1 MISRFRLRWLLVL
14 GWMSLGGIVWAQ
26 NDSTES
32 TLEINPWDFS
42 EPKEYVIAGAVL
54 EGSNLNKG
62 VLLNLAEIPVG
73 SSITLPGDDFAMAIK
88 RLWDQ
93 RIFAGVSIYIDS
105 VQGDQIF
112 LRLSITERPRLSRF
126 VITGVKK
133 GDAEEIREML
143 NLGIASV
150 LQEADKNE
158 IRYKISKYY
167 TDKGFYKPIVTM
179 TEQEDTIMAN
189 SVLLRIEV
197 DRGRKVRIDEI
208 QIEGNAQMT
217 SRQIKRSMKN
227 TRERVKFE
235 LQELLDIPKN
245 KIDSAF
251 GALDVITDFS
261 ASRAFKYGD
270 RFVNLNIFKSSKF
283 SPQSYEDDKEILLA
297 RYRDKGY
304 LDAKITFDTAV
315 FLPDGN
321 VFIAMQ
327 IEEGSQYYFRNI
339 TFSGQA
345 KYSDSLLL
353 QILDI
358 KKGSV
363 YSEGLLN
370 ERLFQSQNSDDV
382 SSLYMDNGYLF
393 FNVTPIEQRVE
404 GDSIDLLLK
413 VYEGPQ
419 ATINAVNIYGNTKTN
434 EKVIRRELYIKPGD
448 KFSRTALMRS
458 QRELANLGYFDP
470 EQMEILPRPN
480 PQNGTVDID
489 LKVVEKPSDQLE
501 LSAGWGG
508 RGNGVVGTLGVQFT
522 NFSLRNVF
530 NGKAWSPLPSGDG
543 QNFTVRVQSN
553 GKLFQSYNLSFT
565 EPWLGGRK
573 PNSLSLSFFRQRLN
587 DLDINRAIEGSLVTT
602 GGSVAL
608 GTRLRWPDDYFIVQT
623 SLNFQRYQLD
633 NFNTF
638 DFSFTNGQANNINFS
653 TTIARNS
660 IDQPLFPSRGSNISL
675 TLQATLPYSLLFKGR
690 RNIDFSDPTL
700 DDEIRFRWVEF
711 YKGRFD
717 AEFYTPLAGK
727 LVLYTA
733 AKMGFLG
740 TYNKSL
746 GLTPFERY
754 ELGGEGFQQ
763 TRFLGR
769 DPIGLRGYNVI
780 TPSGGAPI
788 FNKFIMEMRYPIS
801 LNPSATVYTLAFL
814 EGGNFWNSI
823 QDYQPF
829 NLKRSFGVGLRVF
842 LPMFGLLG
850 FDYGIGF
857 DDDDL
862 DAVTGDN
869 LFQKYGQFRIILG
882 FEPQ

>member
-1 MISRFRLRWLLVL
+1 MMPRFGLRYILLFGWLSFN
-14 GWMSLGGIVWAQ
+14 GAVWAQ
-26 NDSTES
+26 NDSTS
-32 TLEINPWDFS
+32 SSLDINPWDFS
-42 EPKEYVIAGAVL
+42 DPKEYIIAGAEL

-73 SSITLPGDDFAMAIK
+73 SAITLPGDDLAMAIK

-93 RIFAGVSIYIDS
+93 RIFAGVSIFIDS

-133 GDAEEIREML
+133 GDAEEIREIL

-150 LQEADKNE
+150 LQESDKNE

-167 TDKGFYKPIVTM
+167 TDKGFYKPSVTM

-208 QIEGNAQMT
+208 QIGGNTEMS

-235 LQELLDIPKN
+235 LQELLNIPKN
-245 KIDSAF
+245 KMDSAF
-251 GALDVITDFS
+251 TALDVITDLS

-283 SPQSYEDDKEILLA
+283 SPQSFKDDKEVLLA

-321 VFIAMQ
+321 VFIAME
-327 IEEGSQYYFRNI
+327 IEEGNQYYFRDI

-419 ATINAVNIYGNTKTN
+419 ATINAINIYGNTKTN

-522 NFSLRNVF
+522 NFSLRNAF

-543 QNFTVRVQSN
+543 QNLTVRVQSN

-587 DLDINRAIEGSLVTT
+587 DLDLNRAVEGSLVTT

-700 DDEIRFRWVEF
+700 DDEIRFRRVEF

-733 AKMGFLG
+733 AKMGCLG
-740 TYNKSL
+740 TYNQSL

-788 FNKFIMEMRYPIS
+788 FNKFIMEMRYPLS

-862 DAVTGDN
+862 DAATGDN